1 MESNN
6 VLKAKTLALAIAIGL
21 GTPGTAARA
30 DELQDLKA
38 QIEALRKKVVELEQK
53 QEKAEQKQEQ
63 DEQKQAAAA
72 RDAVTVGATKGSFRL
87 PGSNTSIT
95 LGGYVKLDAVFSNP
109 SVGVNST
116 ADLFLQPSTIPVGPG
131 AGANEHNELKLGAR
145 ESRLFIKTST
155 PTVAGDL
162 FTYIEGDFYGAD
174 GNESVTNSN
183 GLRVR
188 QAYGSLGHFLA
199 GQTWTNFMFVPAL
212 PETLDFGGPVG
223 QIFVRQAQV
232 RWTQAFDASTTFAG
246 GQWSTSLENPESVV
260 TLPTTGASFRADDD
274 RFPDI
279 TGQVVFATAKGRI
292 AVSGIVR
299 QIRAD
304 SSSPAVLG
312 QAWGGAI
319 NVAGIIPSIGR
330 DDFRFLLAA
339 GNAIGRYS
347 DGFFPDAVVSV
358 DGQIQLPRQWGFYAA
373 YRHFWTD
380 RLRSNLIVSEASESN
395 PAGTP
400 GTTNKSTQ
408 SLHAN
413 LIFSPVANT
422 DFGVEYIYANRK
434 TEDGLKGH
442 LNRVQAS
449 AKYAF

>member
-1 MESNN
+1 MKPRHARSG
-6 VLKAKTLALAIAIGL
+6 KALALALAIGL
-21 GTPGTAARA
+21 GTAAAAARA
-30 DELQDLKA
+30 DELQELKA
-38 QIEALRKKVVELEQK
+38 QIEALRKKVIELEQK
-53 QEKAEQKQEQ
+53 QEQGEQN
-63 DEQKQAAAA
+63 QAAAA
-72 RDAVTVGATKGSFRL
+72 KNAVTGGATKGSFKL
-87 PGSNTSIT
+87 PGLDTSIT

-109 SVGVNST
+109 SAGVDQK
-116 ADLFLQPSTIPVGPG
+116 ADLMLDPNAIPVGPN
-131 AGANEHNELKLGAR
+131 AANNEHNELKFGAR
-145 ESRLFIKTST
+145 ETRLFMKTAT
-155 PTVAGDL
+155 PTKVGDL
-162 FTYIEGDFYGAD
+162 TTYVEGDFYGAD

-183 GLRVR
+183 GFRLR
-188 QAYGSLGHFLA
+188 QAYGTLGHLLA

-223 QIFVRQAQV
+223 QIFDRQPQV
-232 RWTQAFDASTTFAG
+232 RWTQTFNGSTQIAG

-260 TLPTTGASFRADDD
+260 TLPSGASFRADDD
-274 RFPDI
+274 RFPDT
-279 TGQVVFATAKGRI
+279 TGQMVFNTAKGRI
-292 AVSGIVR
+292 AVSGIAR
-299 QIRAD
+299 LIRAD
-304 SSSPAVLG
+304 STSPAVVN

-347 DGFFPDAVVSV
+347 DGFFPDGVVSA
-358 DGQIQLPRQWGFYAA
+358 DGQIQLPRQWSWYAA

-380 RLRSNLIVSEASESN
+380 RLRSNLILSGASESL

-413 LIFSPVANT
+413 LIFSPVTNT
-422 DFGVEYIYANRK
+422 DFGVEYIYANRE

-442 LNRVQAS
+442 LNRIQAS
-449 AKYAF
+449 GKYAF